1 MARQLTDK
9 ATRDEMVVMLEGMPS
24 EDIDATLT
32 ETASDSAGSITE
44 AMELSEPVEDE
55 TTTELVELVAT
66 WDPKTSEGKKYK
78 EDLKKTTQAHMKRQ
92 GSDDRLD
99 ERLAME
105 HGKESGKEQSYK
117 SRRDESRGAKK
128 KDNPHKKDKDWGGGK
143 GEYHR
148 SETAGVKKK
157 TGDVGGGKY
166 GKGGHYKDYA

>member
-1 MARQLTDK
+1 MARSLTDK

-55 TTTELVELVAT
+55 TTTELVEMIAT
-66 WDPKTSEGKKYK
+66 WNPKTAEGKKYLS
-78 EDLKKTTQAHMKRQ
+78 ETKKATQSHMKRQ